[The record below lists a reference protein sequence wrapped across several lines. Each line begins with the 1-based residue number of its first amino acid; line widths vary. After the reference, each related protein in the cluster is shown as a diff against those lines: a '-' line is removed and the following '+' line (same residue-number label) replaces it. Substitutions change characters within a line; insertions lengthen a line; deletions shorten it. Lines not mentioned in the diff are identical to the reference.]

1 MHIQLTSYL
10 LQFKY
15 SDFAYEDP
23 LLLSREIIKKAYNEG
38 LYYIASSK
46 EIDKII
52 KNKKIS
58 QNDISLYA
66 GIPTLQDLSFGNEIC
81 SSFYA
86 LRICFPYEILAS
98 FNYANGGLFSNHV
111 SLMNI
116 PLKKECL
123 KLEIVDDTP
132 MYVEDKSKY
141 VLTRERQDMI
151 KNYFIHDLK
160 NDYYLIQSNINYLG
174 EQLTNFLSS
183 SECLNQLDNLDYLN
197 YIKET
202 YEEIIPLMNHM
213 I

>member
-86 LRICFPYEILAS
+86 LRICFPYE
-98 FNYANGGLFSNHV
+98 
-111 SLMNI
+111 
-116 PLKKECL
+116 
-123 KLEIVDDTP
+123 DR
-132 MYVEDKSKY
+132 KS
-141 VLTRERQDMI
+141 TRL
-151 KNYFIHDLK
+151 N
-160 NDYYLIQSNINYLG
+160 
-174 EQLTNFLSS
+174 SS
-183 SECLNQLDNLDYLN
+183 HQ
-197 YIKET
+197 
-202 YEEIIPLMNHM
+202 
-213 I
+213 